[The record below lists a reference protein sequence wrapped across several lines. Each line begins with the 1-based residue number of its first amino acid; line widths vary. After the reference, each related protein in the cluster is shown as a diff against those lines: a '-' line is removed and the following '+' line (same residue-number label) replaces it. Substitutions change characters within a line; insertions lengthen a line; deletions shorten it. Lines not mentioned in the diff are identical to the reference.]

1 LGDSSRRRRRASRG
15 GALVTD
21 SGQLGQAA
29 ENFLLANVRR
39 DAYDDSA
46 TTILSRCSSPVADA
60 VIRLRR
66 ASGFMGLL
74 LPGTHESVGT

>member
-1 LGDSSRRRRRASRG
+1 MVRSSPIQARSARQPMRSSWRMF
-15 GALVTD
+15 GAT
-21 SGQLGQAA
+21 
-29 ENFLLANVRR
+29 
-39 DAYDDSA
+39 AYDDSA
-46 TTILSRCSSPVADA
+46 TTILLRCSSPVANA